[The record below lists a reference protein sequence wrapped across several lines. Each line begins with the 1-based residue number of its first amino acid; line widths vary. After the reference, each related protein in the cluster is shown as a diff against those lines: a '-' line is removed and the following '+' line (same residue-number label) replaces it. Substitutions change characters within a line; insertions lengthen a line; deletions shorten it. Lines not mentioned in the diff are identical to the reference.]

1 MEMNIG
7 ETDADGWTYV
17 RFGDAA
23 KAFQDGGHE
32 VEVRV
37 DAVREWGPCVG
48 VFYDCWQ
55 YRMREKARTITV
67 TIPRP
72 NSATWDTSRD
82 EEPYVKL
89 YFKAGT
95 PVWDICLALNNAIR
109 EQS

>member
-1 MEMNIG
+1 MNIG

-55 YRMREKARTITV
+55 YRICEKAPTITV
-67 TIPRP
+67 TDLPRP
-72 NSATWDTSRD
+72 TMCFIGISGRAVVEFKSNAHRD
-82 EEPYVKL
+82 AFV
-89 YFKAGT
+89 AG
-95 PVWDICLALNNAIR
+95 IR
-109 EQS
+109 AAMEAQP